1 MPYGILLYLFVRLM
15 LSLNKKDEPIPE
27 MTRATVEAVVPDNH
41 IQYISN
47 GKLLN
52 QPHVC
57 YYVNL
62 LNLNETS
69 HIDCLTIEEAAEN
82 RRMLINKANNEQMLV
97 SSRDVAAAKF
107 FLLDQWAYLTSQN

>member
-1 MPYGILLYLFVRLM
+1 M

-27 MTRATVEAVVPDNH
+27 MTRATVEAVVQDNH

-52 QPHVC
+52 QPHIC

-69 HIDCLTIEEAAEN
+69 HIDCLTIEKAAEN
-82 RRMLINKANNEQMLV
+82 RQMLINKP
-97 SSRDVAAAKF
+97 
-107 FLLDQWAYLTSQN
+107 DQKIPSA